1 MSDILFRAWDKDAGG
16 QYFYFSLEDLNYGR
30 VKMTLSTCIVERYT
44 GLKDKQGRNIYE
56 GDIVECFGPREP
68 AVVGWKDGGF
78 GYRVPYDFVW
88 FGHNHHFKWKDGQSE
103 NIEIL
108 GNVYENPELV
118 NKPL

>member
-1 MSDILFRAWDKDAGG
+1 MRDILFRAWDKDAGG
-16 QYFYFSLEDLNYGR
+16 QYFYFSLEDLNYGC
-30 VKMTLSTCIVERYT
+30 VKMTLSTCVVERYT

-88 FGHNHHFKWKDGQSE
+88 FGHNYNFNWKDGKSE

-108 GNVYENPELV
+108 GNIHEHPHLLV
-118 NKPL
+118 KKK